1 MEPQP
6 FSEFVVIAQFVIYIC
21 GITGVVADIKV
32 NLQVP
37 AEEILRRSLE
47 VMTTMG
53 EWELLDIK
61 AQKRLLLS
69 FNNAQDPIDDLTF
82 YVCIASVPCWKTV
95 SWKNLTSSF
104 FLIVP
109 LNDDVSWKHETSIK
123 KIQHLQDS
131 TVFGFIPDKGLD
143 WVFKVIFFIL
153 LSKHP
158 GALS

>member
-82 YVCIASVPCWKTV
+82 YVCIASVPC
-95 SWKNLTSSF
+95 
-104 FLIVP
+104 
-109 LNDDVSWKHETSIK
+109 
-123 KIQHLQDS
+123 
-131 TVFGFIPDKGLD
+131 
-143 WVFKVIFFIL
+143 
-153 LSKHP
+153 
-158 GALS
+158 